1 MQVCTELMLRW
12 NRCSSQGA
20 VALLFTM
27 VTICIDCTD
36 SLLEISAP
44 PSDNTERYSKWR
56 VSFLIFIQ
64 QKITGSPIIT
74 AVCDVNTG
82 VVLESIEREANLL
95 AELLFPSPPL
105 SNSHGRKNL
114 KSQLVLHI
122 AKHRHHSS

>member
-1 MQVCTELMLRW
+1 
-12 NRCSSQGA
+12 
-20 VALLFTM
+20 M

-114 KSQLVLHI
+114 KSQQVLHI